1 VQPTSFGRVA
11 GASFPLVQDLR
22 KRLVVSYVAAR
33 GAGGQTIG
41 ASAIAPVAGR
51 PAIISIKPIVSET
64 GDIAQAPGS
73 EYLHVSVRYL
83 DGSFLKPLSSVYG
96 IDDARFALT
105 PGHQA
110 SLPVRASNG
119 RVLGYIR
126 WSPFEPG
133 ERVESRMVPVLI
145 AALAIVGAI
154 LAFLLMRNWRSRTE
168 LEASRAQAQ
177 HLAFHDSLT
186 GLPNRALLEDRLE
199 HALSRRDRQTA
210 VLLLDLDRF
219 KNVND
224 TLGHQAGDALIRE
237 FGLRLSSLVR
247 EGDTISRLGGDEFA
261 ILLDQANVAD
271 LRHLAE
277 RILAETKRPFEILG
291 SHAYVGVSIGIALS
305 HRGAISQAELIR
317 RADIALY
324 RAKEG
329 GRNDYCLFSSEMD
342 ARVKLRGT
350 IEEELRE
357 ALATGT
363 GLCVHY
369 QPQVGGDGRILGL
382 EALVRWDH
390 PTRGLITPEQFVPVA
405 EDSGLIIPLGE
416 WVLRQ
421 ACLAS
426 RQWPHLFLAVNL
438 SPIQFRSS
446 GFYQSLMR
454 IVRATGADPKAIQLE
469 VTERVLLDVDDSVK
483 EVLAK
488 LRAAGFSIVLD
499 DFGTGYSSLSYLRKF
514 EVDKIKID
522 RCFIQHLGE
531 ASDCG
536 AIVTAVLALGRAMG
550 LSVAAEGVETAEQ
563 QLFLSVAGCNV
574 MQGFYF
580 SKALPPDELARLLDG
595 GARSIAAA

>member
-1 VQPTSFGRVA
+1 M
-11 GASFPLVQDLR
+11 DLR
-22 KRLVVSYVAAR
+22 NVLNES
-33 GAGGQTIG
+33 G
-41 ASAIAPVAGR
+41 
-51 PAIISIKPIVSET
+51 
-64 GDIAQAPGS
+64 
-73 EYLHVSVRYL
+73 LHVV
-83 DGSFLKPLSSVYG
+83 
-96 IDDARFALT
+96 
-105 PGHQA
+105 
-110 SLPVRASNG
+110 
-119 RVLGYIR
+119 
-126 WSPFEPG
+126 
-133 ERVESRMVPVLI
+133 
-145 AALAIVGAI
+145 
-154 LAFLLMRNWRSRTE
+154 
-168 LEASRAQAQ
+168 
-177 HLAFHDSLT
+177 
-186 GLPNRALLEDRLE
+186 
-199 HALSRRDRQTA
+199 
-210 VLLLDLDRF
+210 
-219 KNVND
+219 
-224 TLGHQAGDALIRE
+224 
-237 FGLRLSSLVR
+237 
-247 EGDTISRLGGDEFA
+247 
-261 ILLDQANVAD
+261 
-271 LRHLAE
+271 
-277 RILAETKRPFEILG
+277 
-291 SHAYVGVSIGIALS
+291 
-305 HRGAISQAELIR
+305 
-317 RADIALY
+317 
-324 RAKEG
+324 
-329 GRNDYCLFSSEMD
+329 
-342 ARVKLRGT
+342 
-350 IEEELRE
+350 
-357 ALATGT
+357 
-363 GLCVHY
+363 Y
-369 QPQVGGDGRILGL
+369 QPVVDAQSEATVCF

-550 LSVAAEGVETAEQ
+550 LSVAAEGVETAEP